1 MMHRMSSP
9 ASRTLHSARMSRS
22 HSRHAHPPFTNL
34 PFIAERLARS
44 DSNHSRPSQSQAS
57 RQRYLDRETH
67 AGAEPGVNPR
77 SGAAIAQYSHF
88 KEECIIDVIDYDNQ
102 DVTFTRMKNDELVQF
117 LATEQGS
124 LQPDVGKGS
133 EDDMPPLSVRWINIE
148 GIDWNVLSSVALRY
162 NLESLA
168 LEDILHESGHNH
180 SKADYYPNHLFLRI
194 LCHTLEAPEFPE
206 MKRLSPI
213 DQFEPASTDEPR
225 QNLSSAAER
234 GEHPFDASNMVSR
247 SPSDNSGGLSKVP
260 GVGAASISDLQSL
273 MNKEINHASSDSK
286 GRSEGI
292 DPPPDRSRRNP
303 FSSIKST
310 IRKRLGAL
318 SGYYSLVRPSISIR
332 LQDDPSLLVESL
344 IDLAVDRILE
354 VMDEYQV
361 KISDLER
368 AILIDPN
375 MDVVRSLH
383 ILSGDLIML
392 KRTFEPIKTM
402 IFGLRKYDLDR
413 CIALRDSLA
422 QAKKEQQVRDEKR
435 EHAKNKKKGK
445 HGPQQEP
452 PQAATTT
459 TTSGTPIPLVP
470 PTNCEHEHEPEHG
483 QDLQQSMGVDH
494 GLLKSDEQHLRAMA
508 TGHGPHVKGYLSY
521 KSKVYLADVYDH
533 MDFALSSLDL
543 FSETTENLINYAF
556 NIASYDMNIVMK
568 RLTLVTIIFL
578 PLTLLTGYFGMNF
591 EPFWSVQENS
601 DLLCVR
607 RVAAVPSSFTLLLI
621 PNPSFNSQLLET
633 RTPDYG
639 LSRAALYDKRH
650 QACI

>member
-1 MMHRMSSP
+1 
-9 ASRTLHSARMSRS
+9 
-22 HSRHAHPPFTNL
+22 
-34 PFIAERLARS
+34 
-44 DSNHSRPSQSQAS
+44 
-57 RQRYLDRETH
+57 
-67 AGAEPGVNPR
+67 
-77 SGAAIAQYSHF
+77 
-88 KEECIIDVIDYDNQ
+88 
-102 DVTFTRMKNDELVQF
+102 
-117 LATEQGS
+117 
-124 LQPDVGKGS
+124 
-133 EDDMPPLSVRWINIE
+133 
-148 GIDWNVLSSVALRY
+148 
-162 NLESLA
+162 
-168 LEDILHESGHNH
+168 
-180 SKADYYPNHLFLRI
+180 
-194 LCHTLEAPEFPE
+194 
-206 MKRLSPI
+206 
-213 DQFEPASTDEPR
+213 
-225 QNLSSAAER
+225 
-234 GEHPFDASNMVSR
+234 MVSR
-247 SPSDNSGGLSKVP
+247 SPSDNSGGLPKAP
-260 GVGAASISDLQSL
+260 GVEAASISDLQSL

-286 GRSEGI
+286 DMLEGLVS
-292 DPPPDRSRRNP
+292 PPDRPRRNP

-318 SGYYSLVRPSISIR
+318 SGYYSLSRREQIARLRELKKGDRVEIRKEPMFIFLLHNGTVISIHPTLLDHTAPIR
-332 LQDDPSLLVESL
+332 ERIHHPDSVLRTSDDPSLLVESL

-445 HGPQQEP
+445 HGPQQQQ
-452 PQAATTT
+452 PQTATT
-459 TTSGTPIPLVP
+459 TTSGAPIPLVP
-470 PTNCEHEHEPEHG
+470 PTIPEHEHEPEHG

-494 GLLKSDEQHLRAMA
+494 ALLKSDEQHLRAMA
-508 TGHGPHVKGYLSY
+508 AGHGPHVKGYLSY

-533 MDFALSSLDL
+533 MDFALSSLDS

-591 EPFWSVQENS
+591 EPFWSVEKNS
-601 DLLCVR
+601 DFFFWKLAIPTMACL
-607 RVAAVPSSFTLLLI
+607 VPLFMISDIKHAYKSS
-621 PNPSFNSQLLET
+621 Q
-633 RTPDYG
+633 R
-639 LSRAALYDKRH
+639 KRH
-650 QACI
+650 DRMAIQELRDHPNLVNSEKFCTYQG